1 MRFLKIFLLVCML
14 FTIGCETNEV
24 EDIMNNQQNNEQY
37 NSDENNN
44 ENDEITRNYYIKYH
58 YIISSG
64 CKQYCSAVVEY
75 TDSNYNKRK
84 IEYANARTHEY
95 DVICGPFNYN
105 DTVELNVVDTY
116 NVYSILCEIYVSMN
130 DEPFTLRY
138 YDNSR
143 NNTYTID
150 YN

>member
-14 FTIGCETNEV
+14 FTIGCETY
-24 EDIMNNQQNNEQY
+24 EDEGIINNH
-37 NSDENNN
+37 
-44 ENDEITRNYYIKYH
+44 NYYIKYH
-58 YIISSG
+58 YIISSDS
-64 CKQYCSAVVEY
+64 KQYCSAVVEY
-75 TDSNYNKRK
+75 TDSNYEKRK
-84 IEYANARTHEY
+84 IKYVNARTYEY
-95 DVICGPFNYN
+95 DVICGPFKYN
-105 DTVELNVVDTY
+105 DTVELNIVNTY
-116 NVYSILCEIYVSMN
+116 NVHSILCEIYVSTN

>member
-1 MRFLKIFLLVCML
+1 MRFLKIFLLICML
-14 FTIGCETNEV
+14 FTISCETNEV
-24 EDIMNNQQNNEQY
+24 EGIINNQQNNEQY
-37 NSDENNN
+37 NGNENNN
-44 ENDEITRNYYIKYH
+44 ENDEIMCNYYIKYH

-75 TDSNYNKRK
+75 TDSNYKKRK
-84 IEYANARTHEY
+84 IEYTNDDTYEY

-116 NVYSILCEIYVSMN
+116 NVYSVLCEIYVSIN

-143 NNTYTID
+143 KNTYTID

>member
-14 FTIGCETNEV
+14 FTIGCETYED
-24 EDIMNNQQNNEQY
+24 EDIINNH
-37 NSDENNN
+37 
-44 ENDEITRNYYIKYH
+44 NYYIKYH
-58 YIISSG
+58 YIISSDS
-64 CKQYCSAVVEY
+64 KQYCSAVVEY
-75 TDSNYNKRK
+75 TDSNYEKRK
-84 IEYANARTHEY
+84 IKYANARTYEY
-95 DVICGPFNYN
+95 DVICGPFKYN
-105 DTVELNVVDTY
+105 DTVELNIVDTY
-116 NVYSILCEIYVSMN
+116 NVHSILCEIYVSTN